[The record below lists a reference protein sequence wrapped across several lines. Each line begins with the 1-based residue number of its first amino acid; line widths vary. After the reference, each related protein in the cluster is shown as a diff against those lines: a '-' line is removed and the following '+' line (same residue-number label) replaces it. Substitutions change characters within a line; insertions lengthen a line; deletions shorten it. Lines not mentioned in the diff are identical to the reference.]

1 MSRSSTIFI
10 SDHDPPSS
18 DTRTFVPS
26 EWIACGKTYPALETP
41 PFILAAR
48 PEAALTIPPEY
59 NTLMPNPHTSVL
71 HLLCTDLPPC
81 PSALTSQ
88 KASHAFSEDPLNE
101 TLRTLFGE
109 CSAGH
114 LECRMRAPPCVLTLY
129 LYLRPLLHAIPLL

>member
-10 SDHDPPSS
+10 SDDDPPSS
-18 DTRTFVPS
+18 DTRTFDPS

-48 PEAALTIPPEY
+48 QAALTIPPEY
-59 NTLMPNPHTSVL
+59 NTLMPNPHNSVL
-71 HLLCTDLPPC
+71 HLLCTDLPPR

-88 KASHAFSEDPLNE
+88 KASHAFSEDPPNE
-101 TLRTLFGE
+101 TLRTLFGG

-114 LECRMRAPPCVLTLY
+114 LECPPCVLTLY
-129 LYLRPLLHAIPLL
+129 LYLRPLLHAIPHL